1 MVPDEQEQIN
11 GNFDRLISPPIRT
24 MQVRMRAF
32 LFLAVIMASLQP
44 TRGQQGITRDFML
57 RVAGGQIDITF
68 PDESL
73 QVTTDN
79 LLDWVKSAATAVSEY
94 YGKFPV
100 EHLTLRIRGG
110 NGSGIRHGMT
120 YPRGGGLILISVGS
134 EATVEDLKTDWT
146 LTHEMTHL
154 AFPNMADEHH
164 WIEEGLATYVEPV
177 ARAQVGN
184 LSVNEVWRQFIR
196 DMPKGEPDPG
206 DEGLDKTHTWG
217 RTYWGGA
224 IFCLV
229 ADVQIRER
237 TQNRKG
243 LQDALR
249 GILEHGGR
257 ITQDWDIERALAIGD
272 KSTGTDVLEKLY
284 HQMADKASPVDLPQ
298 LWQRLGLSLQGG
310 NVVMNDK
317 APDAAI
323 RCAITSPRH

>member
-1 MVPDEQEQIN
+1 MTQN
-11 GNFDRLISPPIRT
+11 
-24 MQVRMRAF
+24 
-32 LFLAVIMASLQP
+32 
-44 TRGQQGITRDFML
+44 FML

-68 PDESL
+68 PDESM

-79 LLDWVKSAATAVSEY
+79 LLDWVKTAAGAVSEY
-94 YGKFPV
+94 YGHFPV
-100 EHLTLRIRGG
+100 EDLTLRIRGG

-120 YPRGGGLILISVGS
+120 FPRGGGLIVISVGS
-134 EATVEDLKTDWT
+134 QTAVDDLKTDWT

-164 WIEEGLATYVEPV
+164 WIEEGIATYVEPV

-206 DEGLDKTHTWG
+206 DEGLDNTHTWG

-249 GILEHGGR
+249 GILDHGGR

-272 KSTGTDVLEKLY
+272 KSTGTDVLVKLY

-298 LWQRLGLSLQGG
+298 LWQKLGLSLQGG
-310 NVVMNDK
+310 SVVMDDK
-317 APDAAI
+317 APEAGI
-323 RCAITSPRH
+323 RRAITARRH

>member
-1 MVPDEQEQIN
+1 MPGKLQAI
-11 GNFDRLISPPIRT
+11 
-24 MQVRMRAF
+24 
-32 LFLAVIMASLQP
+32 LFLAVFMAFLQP
-44 TRGQQGITRDFML
+44 TRAQRGVTRDFML

-79 LLDWVKSAATAVSEY
+79 LLDWVKNAATAVSEY
-94 YGKFPV
+94 YGRFPV
-100 EHLTLRIRGG
+100 EHLTLHIRGG

-134 EATVEDLKTDWT
+134 ETTVDDLNTDWT

-177 ARAQVGN
+177 ARAQVKN
-184 LSVNEVWRQFIR
+184 LSVNEVWKQFIR

-206 DEGLDKTHTWG
+206 DEGLDNTHTWG

-224 IFCLV
+224 IFCLT
-229 ADVQIRER
+229 ADVQIREH

-249 GILEHGGR
+249 GILDHGGR
-257 ITQDWDIERALAIGD
+257 ITQDWGIERALEIGD

-284 HQMADKASPVDLPQ
+284 HQMADKASPVDLQQ
-298 LWQRLGLSLQGG
+298 LWQKLGLSLQGG
-310 NVVMNDK
+310 KVVMDDK
-317 APDAAI
+317 APEAGI
-323 RCAITSPRH
+323 RQAITSPRH